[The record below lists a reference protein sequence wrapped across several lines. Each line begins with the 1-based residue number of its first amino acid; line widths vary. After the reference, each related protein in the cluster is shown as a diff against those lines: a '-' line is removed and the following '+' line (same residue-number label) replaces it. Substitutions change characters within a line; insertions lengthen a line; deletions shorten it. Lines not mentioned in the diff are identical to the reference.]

1 MAFKLTGVT
10 TVDMTTE
17 PFSREIEGNVI
28 TIQLLPMTPQMQR
41 AGRDRAK
48 VRADTDGMMVLA
60 DMDKLQRE
68 LAVEAFSSWDIENE
82 KGNIAKLNQ
91 TVLGWLADFSEEA
104 DTMIREAL
112 QRSRA
117 MYKERRDALAED
129 DAEGN

>member
-1 MAFKLTGVT
+1 MAFKLSGVT
-10 TVDMTTE
+10 SVDMTTE
-17 PFSREIEGNVI
+17 PFSREIEGDVI

-48 VRADTDGMMVLA
+48 VRADTDGMMGLA
-60 DMDKLQRE
+60 DMDKRQAE
-68 LAVEAFSSWDIENE
+68 LAVEAFASWDIENE
-82 KGNIAKLNQ
+82 KGQTAKLNK

-104 DTMIREAL
+104 DAMIREAL

-129 DAEGN
+129 DAEGH